1 MTILVL
7 LVEVQDSANTA
18 TEQDIMSMVRMTVA
32 VYAVEQ
38 EDIKEIDYLD
48 PFDKRDEW

>member
-7 LVEVQDSANTA
+7 LVEVQNSANTA
-18 TEQDIMSMVRMTVA
+18 TERDIMSTVEMAVA

-38 EDIKEIDYLD
+38 EDVKHAIDKQIL
-48 PFDKRDEW
+48 W